1 MAIGNAE
8 MLPCGRD
15 PITVAER
22 AGSGQ
27 PDDHE
32 RVCPHCQSA
41 TRDAEL
47 TQRAARD
54 LAAQPVHVPPTLLP
68 KIMRRVWAELR
79 PTGDIPL
86 PSTGGDTS
94 IAIRA
99 VVDAL
104 RYELDRLPDLTVHT
118 CRVEPTRTA
127 AGNGAPPAL
136 TVRLAVSAS
145 HTVDLA
151 RHAVQCR
158 RLVAKTLH
166 QQFGLHAAEIDVDFV
181 DIDFPTGAG

>member
-1 MAIGNAE
+1 MAIDNAE

-15 PITVAER
+15 PITVADR
-22 AGSGQ
+22 ARSGQ

-54 LAAQPVHVPPTLLP
+54 LAAQPVYVPPTLLP
-68 KIMRRVWAELR
+68 KIMRKVWAELR
-79 PTGDIPL
+79 PSGEIPL
-86 PSTGGDTS
+86 ASTGGDTS

-104 RYELDRLPDLTVHT
+104 RYELERLPDLTVHT
-118 CRVEPTRTA
+118 CRVDATHTT
-127 AGNGAPPAL
+127 AGNGAVPAL
-136 TVRLAVSAS
+136 TVRLSVSAS
-145 HTVDLA
+145 PTADLP
-151 RHAVQCR
+151 RLAVQCR
-158 RLVAKTLH
+158 RLVAETLH
-166 QQFGLHAAEIDVDFV
+166 HQFGLHTDQVDVDFI
-181 DIDFPTGAG
+181 DIDLPTGTA